1 MDHEELSNVTVTL
14 RRLDLNEP
22 KQVHLKINLS
32 SNPPL
37 HCLLEKIDL
46 VEIPTSDEVKWEYCL
61 LNAGKDSSI
70 LDSSS
75 AVKSHLDELLGLVE
89 VPISGRVVSFFTYQ
103 ENPMN
108 RVGNPGIDAVPDNL
122 CSNNIEKS

>member
-22 KQVHLKINLS
+22 KQLHLKINLS

-89 VPISGRVVSFFTYQ
+89 VPISGRVESFYTY
-103 ENPMN
+103 PMN